1 MAYLGNSP
9 IHRMYATPAVTL
21 TPGQTVVSL
30 VYTPGVCLFFLD
42 GRLMDSSE
50 YTATDGLTLTLATP
64 AIGGEI
70 LQGIN
75 FSWFAVANAI
85 TALGG
90 TMIGPLALANNSTAP
105 TPPRF
110 DNSTNIA
117 TTEFVRRQ
125 GLQSSSFVALSGA
138 TTLTA
143 AHAGASIFVGGT
155 TNYTVTLPL
164 ASTMTPGARIE
175 FFFSSTAGTQTIQR
189 QGSDIIYL
197 GGAGTHTSVSGA
209 NGDSITFVT
218 NGANWYG
225 VSGTL
230 QMGRSASFGNF
241 MGDPGYTKLPNGLMM
256 QWSAA
261 SLPSQGATVTFP
273 FAFPNNCFVVIPVDD
288 ASSAEGVC
296 TIGLRDLTTT
306 GFVAYSNRHDG
317 PLPAGAFHYIA
328 IGN

>member
-125 GLQSSSFVALSGA
+125 GLQSSSFVSLSGA

-143 AHAGASIFVGGT
+143 QHAGASVFLSGT

-218 NGANWYG
+218 NGVNWYA
-225 VSGTL
+225 VSGSL
-230 QMGRSASFGNF
+230 QMGKAAAFGNF
-241 MGDPGYTKLPNGLMM
+241 MNVNGYQKLPSGLII
-256 QWSAA
+256 QWGQA
-261 SLPSQGATVTFP
+261 QITETGTQVIFP
-273 FAFPNNCFVVIPVDD
+273 IAFPNAAFALAAMDF
-288 ASSAEGVC
+288 
-296 TIGLRDLTTT
+296 GLPGSRYVQSYNNLTNT
-306 GFVAYSNRHDG
+306 GFMGYGGG
-317 PLPAGAFHYIA
+317 PTDVFAYIA
-328 IGN
+328 IGW